1 MKTILLYLACS
12 ALVMNSCKGNSRC
25 VDNATITVKKNQDVV
40 AESMPQNDTL
50 LSNIQQ
56 KIQQAF
62 VNAKISQSDNDLV
75 VLEESLLNFNMNTK
89 NDIVIYWYSYA
100 CYYHSILYITEQDK
114 KSSAKIL
121 DEGIKQLNN
130 VNPKKSEHLALLALM
145 ESFSIQYA
153 SGMEVPFISKRVKQ
167 NAEKALLLDSLNLRA
182 YYVLGSSDFY
192 TPEQYGGGKK
202 AEGYLLKAIQLND
215 QSVSNPYLPSWGK
228 NTAYEMLIRLTINR
242 KQFTE
247 AKKYYNEAIA
257 LFPDD
262 YMINKLAGELI
273 NH

>member
-1 MKTILLYLACS
+1 
-12 ALVMNSCKGNSRC
+12 MNSCKGNSISADDKTFVIQQPR
-25 VDNATITVKKNQDVV
+25 DAAAKSIP
-40 AESMPQNDTL
+40 ESDTL

-56 KIQQAF
+56 KIQHAF
-62 VNAKISQSDNDLV
+62 VNAIISQSHNDLIM
-75 VLEESLLNFNMNTK
+75 LEKSLLNASMNTK
-89 NDIVIYWYSYA
+89 NDIIIYWYSYA
-100 CYYHSILYITEQDK
+100 CFYHSILYMTEQDN

-130 VNPKKSEHLALLALM
+130 VNPKNSEHLALLALM
-145 ESFSIQYA
+145 ESLSIRHA
-153 SGMEVPFISKRVKQ
+153 SGMEIPFISKRVKQ

-202 AEGYLLKAIQLND
+202 AESYLLKAIKLND
-215 QSVSNPYLPSWGK
+215 QSVSDPYLPSWGK
-228 NTAYEMLIRLTINR
+228 SNAYEMLIRLTINR
-242 KQFTE
+242 KQYTE
-247 AKKYYNEAIA
+247 AKKYYYEAIA
-257 LFPDD
+257 LYPDD